1 MKNLHFKS
9 FPSPHQIKG
18 LVEVLRS
25 ADFNKNSGSVKIDLD
40 LANKLGVV
48 KTNEILKDYNPQY
61 DLFGDISEEQKRE
74 ANFLAD
80 QLSNFLTKKSE
91 GENTLTVYRKLFNLI
106 IRVYRILE
114 IQNPDYSVTKAF
126 NKKMGKDYETS
137 KGFWITDDCERKRV
151 FSKNLGEKGW
161 ELEKNMEKLL
171 NRLGYDI
178 TETQRGNY
186 KGFNIDYLGFKDGQ
200 SSLIELKVRDRKRF
214 FDSYMATEMWIHY
227 KTIYKN

>member
-9 FPSPHQIKG
+9 FPSPNHIEG

-25 ADFNKNSGSVKIDLD
+25 ADFTKNSGCVKIDLD
-40 LANKLGVV
+40 LANKLGVE
-48 KTNEILKDYNPQY
+48 KTNEILNDYNPQY
-61 DLFGDISEEQKRE
+61 DLLVDIFEEQKRE
-74 ANFLAD
+74 ANFLVD
-80 QLSNFLTKKSE
+80 QLTNFFSKKSE
-91 GENTLTVYRKLFNLI
+91 GENTLTVYKELFNLM

-161 ELEKNMEKLL
+161 DLERNMEKLL
-171 NRLGYDI
+171 NRLGYDL

-200 SSLIELKVRDRKRF
+200 SSLIELKVRDRNRF

-227 KTIYKN
+227 KSIYKN